1 MYPAYDDNRD
11 GFKFANDLVRN
22 LQRTFAFDAVL
33 RVRSSNG
40 LRVAEHHG
48 NFYMKNSTDLE
59 FAGIDSSKA
68 FAVTLK
74 YDSKLDEKVESAF
87 QCAMLYTAATGERRI
102 RVSTLSIPSSTV
114 MANIFR
120 FADMDTTVN
129 YLSKTGVSMTATYPL
144 RTIRDEFSVKCTK
157 ILAAYRK
164 HCGSST
170 APGQLILPESFKLY
184 PLYTLSLLKMKAFR
198 GGQEIPSDARIF
210 SFRTLKSM
218 GVPTSVPIIYP
229 RLFAIHEMPENAGQY
244 SETGRFVFPPMMRV
258 ALERMEVDG
267 AYILGL

>member
-74 YDSKLDEKVESAF
+74 YDAKLDEKVESAF

-102 RVSTLSIPSSTV
+102 RVSTLSVPSSTV

-120 FADMDTTVN
+120 FADMDTTIN
-129 YLSKTGVSMTATYPL
+129 FLSKTGVSMTATYPL

-184 PLYTLSLLKMKAFR
+184 PLYTLSLLKQKAFR
-198 GGQEIPSDARIF
+198 GGGFLGDSEGAESVADDLPPIKAKKSPATRESLVSERSSPWA
-210 SFRTLKSM
+210 FR
-218 GVPTSVPIIYP
+218 PAF
-229 RLFAIHEMPENAGQY
+229 R
-244 SETGRFVFPPMMRV
+244 
-258 ALERMEVDG
+258 
-267 AYILGL
+267 